1 MIPRLPPTPPPDSN
15 QRRLVPWVC
24 LLLVTLVFA
33 VFGQDVRHEFVNF
46 DDEDY
51 FSSNPHILAGLT
63 GNSITWAFQ
72 IGYAANWHPLTWLS
86 LMLDAQLFG
95 SGPSGPHLTNVVL
108 HAANVVLLF
117 LLLRRLT
124 GTLWP
129 GAFVAAIFAIH
140 PLHVE
145 SVAWVSERKDVL
157 SGLFF
162 LLTLLMYA
170 RYSDLSRVPQRKPKI
185 FYALTLLFFAFG
197 LMSKPMLVTLP
208 FVLLLLDYWPLARFK
223 NQSWMRLLLEKTPF
237 FLFSAASCVIT
248 VLAQK
253 DAITPT
259 LALPLSVR
267 IANCLSSYLIY
278 LAQMFYPAGLAAFYP
293 FPENGPPW
301 WELVLASF
309 LLAGVTIGTFA
320 FRRSRPYL
328 LVGWLWYLGML
339 IPVIGLLQVG
349 GQAQADRYT
358 YLPIIGVLIMLTWT
372 AKDLFPTSRHR
383 NQILGFGAIVVVA
396 ALMASASK
404 QASYW
409 RNSESLWNHTLACTS
424 RNYVAHNDLGGAL
437 FKQGRV
443 AEAIVQYQSALEINP
458 RYVEAHN
465 DLGVVLARQG
475 QTTEAIGHYRTAL
488 EINPDYV
495 EAHINLA
502 NSLAAAGQVNEAI
515 SHFQRALQLDPD
527 NGEPHNDWGAL
538 LLRQGQNIEAMEH
551 LQKAVE
557 REPDNAEVQV
567 NLGTA
572 LVTEGRTAE
581 AIRCYQKALD
591 LRPDYAKAHY
601 NLANLFAAQGKP
613 DEAINHYQ
621 KAVALMPDLIP
632 ARYRL
637 GLALQSIGKFA
648 AATVQFQK
656 VLALNSR
663 DIAALNDLAWL
674 LATCPED
681 PVRDGSRSVALAMKA
696 EQLSGGKSPE
706 ILDTLAAAYAETG
719 QFPTAVQTAENALS
733 LAIAQNKKLLV
744 TALQNR
750 LLVYQSNRPFRDANL
765 ISQPSN
771 GSQ

>member
-1 MIPRLPPTPPPDSN
+1 MIPRLPLTPPPNSN
-15 QRRLVPWVC
+15 HRCRVPWVC
-24 LLLVTLVFA
+24 VLLVALVFA
-33 VFGQDVRHEFVNF
+33 VFGQDIRHEFVNF

-51 FSSNPHILAGLT
+51 FSSNPHVLTGLT
-63 GNSITWAFQ
+63 WTGITWAFQ

-95 SGPSGPHLTNVVL
+95 PGPAGPHLTNVIL

-129 GAFVAAIFAIH
+129 GAFVAGVFAIH

-170 RYSDLSRVPQRKPKI
+170 RYSDLSRVPQRKSRI
-185 FYALTLLFFAFG
+185 SYALTLLFFAFG

-208 FVLLLLDYWPLARFK
+208 FILLLLDYWPLERFQH
-223 NQSWMRLLLEKTPF
+223 QSWKRLFLEKVPF
-237 FLFSAASCVIT
+237 FLLSAASCVIT

-253 DAITPT
+253 EAITPT
-259 LALPLSVR
+259 LALSFSLR
-267 IANCLSSYLIY
+267 IANSLSSYLIY
-278 LAQMFYPAGLAAFYP
+278 LAQTFYPAGLAAFYP
-293 FPENGPPW
+293 FPENGLPW
-301 WELVLASF
+301 WELALASI
-309 LLAGVTIGTFA
+309 LLAGITVGVFA
-320 FRRSRPYL
+320 LRRSRPHL

-339 IPVIGLLQVG
+339 VPIIGLLQVG
-349 GQAQADRYT
+349 GQARADRYT
-358 YLPIIGVLIMLTWT
+358 YLPLIGVLIMLTWT
-372 AKDLFPTSRHR
+372 TKDLFPTSRHR
-383 NQILGFGAIVVVA
+383 NQILGFGAIVVLIA
-396 ALMASASK
+396 FMASASI

-409 RNSESLWNHTLACTS
+409 QNSESLWNHTLACTS
-424 RNYVAHNDLGGAL
+424 RNYVAHSDLGGAL
-437 FKQGRV
+437 FKQGKV
-443 AEAIVQYQSALEINP
+443 TEAIAQYQAAIEINP

-465 DLGVVLARQG
+465 DLGIVLAKQG
-475 QTTEAIGHYRTAL
+475 KTVEAIGHYQTAL
-488 EINPDYV
+488 EINPNYV
-495 EAHINLA
+495 EAHINMA
-502 NSLAAAGQVNEAI
+502 NALAAAGQPDDAI
-515 SHFQRALQLDPD
+515 SHFQQALQLDPG
-527 NGEPHNDWGAL
+527 NGEAHNDWGAL

-581 AIRCYQKALD
+581 AIKCYQKALD

-601 NLANLFAAQGKP
+601 NLANLYAAQDET

-621 KAVALMPDLIP
+621 EAVTLMPNLIP

-637 GLALQSIGKFA
+637 GLALQSIGKFS
-648 AATVQFQK
+648 AATAQFQK
-656 VLALNSR
+656 VLDLDSR
-663 DIAALNDLAWL
+663 DIGALNDLAWL

-681 PVRDGSRSVALAMKA
+681 SVRDGSRSVALAMKA
-696 EQLSGGKSPE
+696 EQLSGGKAPE

-719 QFPTAVQTAENALS
+719 QFPTAIQTAESAMS
-733 LAIAQNKKLLV
+733 LAAAQNKKPLL

-750 LLVYQSNRPFRDANL
+750 LLIYESNLPFRDTNL
-765 ISQPSN
+765 VSPPPN
-771 GSQ
+771 GSR